1 LSFTDPPVR
10 VTALKDMLVGF
21 GVTEANI
28 HYPFQDFEAG
38 EVTFTSYTI
47 VLEPTNQEVAGT
59 QFSVQQN
66 VAEIQV
72 RMVDGTTI
80 GTAEQVAQSLLKQ
93 FVNAATGVAIR
104 SASFEVA
111 DLAKISA
118 KLKTVDFVISLECGL
133 EVGEV

>member
-1 LSFTDPPVR
+1 MSFIDPPVR

-38 EVTFTSYTI
+38 EVTFPSYTI

-80 GTAEQVAQSLLKQ
+80 GAAEQSAQSLLKQ

-118 KLKTVDFVISLECGL
+118 KLKTVVFVISLECGL
-133 EVGEV
+133 EVGEG

>member
-1 LSFTDPPVR
+1 
-10 VTALKDMLVGF
+10 MLVSF
-21 GVTEANI
+21 GVTEADI
-28 HYPFQDFEAG
+28 HYPFQDFEDG
-38 EVTFTSYTI
+38 ETTFPSYTI

-72 RMVDGTTI
+72 RMPDGTTI
-80 GTAEQVAQSLLKQ
+80 GAAEQSAQSFLRL
-93 FVNAATGVAIR
+93 FVNAGAGVAIR

-118 KLKTVDFVISLECGL
+118 KLKTVDFVLSLECGL

>member
-1 LSFTDPPVR
+1 MR
-10 VTALKDMLVGF
+10 VTALKDMLVSF
-21 GVTEANI
+21 GVTEADV

-47 VLEPTNQEVAGT
+47 VLEPTNQEMVGP
-59 QFSVQQN
+59 QFSIQQN

-72 RMVDGTTI
+72 RMDDGTTI
-80 GTAEQVAQSLLKQ
+80 GAAEIAAQALLKS
-93 FVNAATGVAIR
+93 FMNASTGVAIR

-111 DLAKISA
+111 DLAKISN

-133 EVGEV
+133 ATGEL

>member
-1 LSFTDPPVR
+1 
-10 VTALKDMLVGF
+10 MLVDF
-21 GVTEANI
+21 GVTESNI
-28 HYPFQDFEAG
+28 HYPFQDFEDG

-80 GTAEQVAQSLLKQ
+80 GAAEQSAQSLLKQ

-133 EVGEV
+133 EVGEG

>member
-1 LSFTDPPVR
+1 M
-10 VTALKDMLVGF
+10 TALKDMLVGF

-80 GTAEQVAQSLLKQ
+80 GAAEQVAQSLLKQ